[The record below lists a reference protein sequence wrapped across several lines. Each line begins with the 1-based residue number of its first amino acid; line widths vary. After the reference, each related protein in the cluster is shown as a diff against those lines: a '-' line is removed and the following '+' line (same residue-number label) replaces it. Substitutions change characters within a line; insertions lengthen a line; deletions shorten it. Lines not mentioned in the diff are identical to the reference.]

1 MEIVNYSTPRNPL
14 GDFLEMATPS
24 IAKKVIRETLQV
36 REDEQVLIQTWDH
49 TLDLANALAF
59 ETYLAGAIPLVTLF
73 TDELLLNYVTKVP
86 QEYYS
91 KQPKAFLSLL
101 DKVDAQV
108 QLFGPRDPK
117 ILKAAPGERMAKSFE
132 SAKPIMEKQHERKI
146 RTALLP
152 VGYLTPE
159 RAQTYGFDLAS
170 WRKNFDQSLDADM
183 KKVSE
188 LGKKVGLKMQN
199 AKNVHVTDDKGTDL
213 TFSISDRPVL
223 VRDGIIDQ
231 EDISKGNYSESLPS
245 GTVAVAPVE
254 TSVQGTVVFDRAMA
268 FMGKMVRGLKLT
280 FQNGKLSSFD
290 GKDNLDAFANLY
302 KGATGDKDRIGLFSI
317 GLNPN
322 ATYMGIFTDEL
333 VQGGVTIGIGS
344 NKDIGGNNDT
354 TFGYAQALTR
364 TSVTVDGKPLVS
376 EGKILI

>member
-1 MEIVNYSTPRNPL
+1 
-14 GDFLEMATPS
+14 MATAS
-24 IAKKVIRETLQV
+24 IAKKVIKETLQV

-49 TLDLANALAF
+49 TLDLSNALAF
-59 ETYLAGAIPLVTLF
+59 ETYQAGAIPLVILS
-73 TDELLLNYVTKVP
+73 TDELYLNYVTNVP
-86 QEYYS
+86 EEYYG

-108 QLFGPRDPK
+108 LLFGPRDPK

-132 SAKPIMEKQHERKI
+132 SEKPIMEKIHDRKI

-152 VGYLTPE
+152 IGYITPE
-159 RAQTYGFDLAS
+159 RAQTYGFDLGS
-170 WRKNFDQSLDADM
+170 WRKNFDESLDADM
-183 KKVSE
+183 KKMSE

-231 EDISKGNYSESLPS
+231 EDISKGNYTESLPS
-245 GTVAVAPVE
+245 GTVTIAPVE
-254 TSVQGTVVFDRAMA
+254 TSAQGTVAFDRATA
-268 FMGKMVRGLKLT
+268 FMGKMVKGLRLI

-290 GKDNLDAFANLY
+290 GKDNLDAFANMY

-322 ATYMGIFTDEL
+322 GTYMGINTDEL
-333 VQGGVTIGIGS
+333 VQGGVTIGIGY
-344 NKDIGGNNDT
+344 NKEIGGDNDT
-354 TFGYAQALTR
+354 AFGYAQALTKA
-364 TSVTVDGKPLVS
+364 TVKVDGKPLVS